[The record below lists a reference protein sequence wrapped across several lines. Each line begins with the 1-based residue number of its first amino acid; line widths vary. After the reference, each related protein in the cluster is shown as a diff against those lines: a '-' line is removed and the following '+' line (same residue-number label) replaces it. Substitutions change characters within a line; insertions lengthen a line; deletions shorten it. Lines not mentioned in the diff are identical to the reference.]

1 MIPAV
6 ELEIQNDHLGIV
18 SSDIKS
24 GGGLNR
30 TNSRGNKAA
39 KTTSDSGNLSESY
52 LFEIKFQF
60 FTDFLAVITNS
71 EYVIEGYCTGGW
83 ILSPEEEQWVEKLRT
98 DEENEARVFQD
109 LVKKG
114 SSASVQEDAPSKSK
128 EKKKSSSKVNSPDT
142 QSEQATW
149 LLKIF
154 SEQEQNDLIELKL
167 DNSRKESVRAMKLAW
182 ESAEPGRHLKGHQAR
197 LAYLNSFEESGEP
210 IPTVDQL
217 MQKAKKGSLP
227 ENPETAIQNFAERR
241 AAVEEYRRLEEEER
255 KNDLVNT
262 QKEYE
267 GRVRNI
273 FGFETINVFVN

>member
-1 MIPAV
+1 MIFNEFISAV
-6 ELEIQNDHLGIV
+6 V
-18 SSDIKS
+18 
-24 GGGLNR
+24 
-30 TNSRGNKAA
+30 
-39 KTTSDSGNLSESY
+39 TS
-52 LFEIKFQF
+52 
-60 FTDFLAVITNS
+60 S

-83 ILSPEEEQWVEKLRT
+83 ILSPEEEQWVEKLRA
-98 DEENEARVFQD
+98 DAENEARVFQD

-114 SSASVQEDAPSKSK
+114 SSASVADEAPSRAK

-154 SEQEQNDLIELKL
+154 SEQEQTDLIELKL

-182 ESAEPGRHLKGHQAR
+182 ETAEPGRHLKGHQAR
-197 LAYLNSFEESGEP
+197 IAYLNSFEESGDP

-227 ENPETAIQNFAERR
+227 ENPETAIHNFAERR

-267 GRVRNI
+267 GKVPNNHKSLIKMELISGGKCTLNFFRII
-273 FGFETINVFVN
+273 FQP

>member
-1 MIPAV
+1 MPKIFSPVIFNEFISAV
-6 ELEIQNDHLGIV
+6 V
-18 SSDIKS
+18 
-24 GGGLNR
+24 
-30 TNSRGNKAA
+30 
-39 KTTSDSGNLSESY
+39 TS
-52 LFEIKFQF
+52 
-60 FTDFLAVITNS
+60 S

-83 ILSPEEEQWVEKLRT
+83 ILSPEEEQWVEKLRA
-98 DEENEARVFQD
+98 DAENEARVFQD

-114 SSASVQEDAPSKSK
+114 SSASVADEAPSRSK
-128 EKKKSSSKVNSPDT
+128 EKKKSTSKVNSPDT

-154 SEQEQNDLIELKL
+154 SEQEQTDLIELKL

-197 LAYLNSFEESGEP
+197 IAYLNSFEESGDP

-267 GRVRNI
+267 GRFRNKAAYHKYLWDTNCAGEFSLKLFPI
-273 FGFETINVFVN
+273 FNTLT

>member
-273 FGFETINVFVN
+273 FGFETINCFIN

>member
-1 MIPAV
+1 MIFTEKIYFSAV
-6 ELEIQNDHLGIV
+6 V
-18 SSDIKS
+18 
-24 GGGLNR
+24 
-30 TNSRGNKAA
+30 
-39 KTTSDSGNLSESY
+39 TS
-52 LFEIKFQF
+52 
-60 FTDFLAVITNS
+60 S

-83 ILSPEEEQWVEKLRT
+83 ILSPEEEQWVEKLRA

-114 SSASVQEDAPSKSK
+114 SSASVADEAPSKSK

-149 LLKIF
+149 SLKIF
-154 SEQEQNDLIELKL
+154 AEQEQTDLIELKL

-197 LAYLNSFEESGEP
+197 IAYLNTFEESGDP
-210 IPTVDQL
+210 IPTVDEL

-267 GRVRNI
+267 GRVQNNHKDLDKLSSHSAGEFTLI
-273 FGFETINVFVN
+273 FFRIIF